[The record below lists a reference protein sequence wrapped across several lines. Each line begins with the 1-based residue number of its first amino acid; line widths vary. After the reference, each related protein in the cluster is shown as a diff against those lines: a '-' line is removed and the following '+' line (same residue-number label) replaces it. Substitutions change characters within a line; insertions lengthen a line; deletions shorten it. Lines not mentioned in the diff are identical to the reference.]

1 MDTSPSSGST
11 VRLSVWVDPPIQA
24 LAMNEAARIVEE
36 GVASPEDVD
45 KAVTYGFGLR
55 FAVLGLLEFID
66 WGGGDIL
73 FYASRYLA
81 EAMGDERFS
90 APDMVVENME
100 AGRIGL
106 RSGSGFLDYAEMDID
121 EYRME
126 HFRRFLA
133 LLGHLGLTRPP
144 VV

>member
-1 MDTSPSSGST
+1 
-11 VRLSVWVDPPIQA
+11 
-24 LAMNEAARIVEE
+24 MNEAARIVEE